1 MFIILLRQSINHAR
15 RRREETRC
23 RLKAVEVERRDRE
36 YRLKQA
42 ELFLA
47 TLKKLPY
54 GERLEST
61 ELFMALVDKVIVGE
75 GLTFVLRDGSTR
87 GVRF

>member
-1 MFIILLRQSINHAR
+1 MNKT
-15 RRREETRC
+15 ETKGSGC
-23 RLKAVEVERRDRE
+23 RTAVQR

-47 TLKKLPY
+47 TLKKLPE
-54 GERLEST
+54 GEST
-61 ELFMALVDKVIVGE
+61 ELFLALVDKVIVGE

>member
-1 MFIILLRQSINHAR
+1 MEALAGKYQELEKKYHRA
-15 RRREETRC
+15 EE
-23 RLKAVEVERRDRE
+23 RLKAVDAERRDRE

-42 ELFLA
+42 ELFVA
-47 TLKKLPY
+47 TLKKLPE
-54 GERLEST
+54 GDQIEST